1 MVVSWNIL
9 WMGRLWARGTG
20 HGFPEKTS
28 SIPTC
33 WKPFTPLIQIVLG
46 PEGEVDTHDVGV
58 LGPQEWAVEE
68 GVLSRIGQ
76 AHSTPI
82 TAHNLTY
89 VLIARTCSESAHTSE
104 QHTSP
109 HSSVGLVHRKK
120 WTLYAIYTIH

>member
-9 WMGRLWARGTG
+9 WTGKAMGQRNG

-28 SIPTC
+28 SISC

-46 PEGEVDTHDVGV
+46 PEGEVDHHDVGV

-76 AHSTPI
+76 AHSPPNHSAQPHLSTDCTHLFRICTHLRKHTP
-82 TAHNLTY
+82 HLTP
-89 VLIARTCSESAHTSE
+89 VS
-104 QHTSP
+104 
-109 HSSVGLVHRKK
+109 GLVHTK